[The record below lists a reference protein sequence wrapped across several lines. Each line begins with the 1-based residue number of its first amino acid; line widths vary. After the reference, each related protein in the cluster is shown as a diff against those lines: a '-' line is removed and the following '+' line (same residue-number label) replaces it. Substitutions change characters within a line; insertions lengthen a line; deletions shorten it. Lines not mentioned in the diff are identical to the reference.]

1 MEARQ
6 RSGDGSP
13 RPATMQTELLS
24 GAATTLAVSSG
35 DGLLGRRADWAGA
48 ACGIGPTAAP
58 TRQAIAPASREG
70 SATLDSPAGRRPSPA
85 DRACQMRPKGAQ
97 CKGMQPR
104 AAAMDPRQRLLLEPS
119 AYGIND
125 NLRRRRVAGGG
136 RCVRPELGAAGCG
149 WATAISM
156 WLGPVLVR
164 FYLTRAARRKHCPHA
179 SPRWQPAACSQAL
192 PNAPMIANLLCANA
206 AGQQGSRYARWWSRD
221 ALAVMLKLAPSSCN
235 PAAS

>member
-70 SATLDSPAGRRPSPA
+70 SAMLDSPAERRHSSA
-85 DRACQMRPKGAQ
+85 DCACQMRTKGARR
-97 CKGMQPR
+97 KGMQPR
-104 AAAMDPRQRLLLEPS
+104 AAAMDPQARS
-119 AYGIND
+119 ACSRSTRV
-125 NLRRRRVAGGG
+125 LR
-136 RCVRPELGAAGCG
+136 GAAPVRQYCMRNSVEALKRSTSGPTPDAPTRLFLG
-149 WATAISM
+149 RTVISQPFKTFS
-156 WLGPVLVR
+156 GP
-164 FYLTRAARRKHCPHA
+164 K
-179 SPRWQPAACSQAL
+179 
-192 PNAPMIANLLCANA
+192 
-206 AGQQGSRYARWWSRD
+206 
-221 ALAVMLKLAPSSCN
+221 
-235 PAAS
+235 